1 MTYARRSLRHLDRQW
16 AAAAAAAPNRRRK
29 EFRQIALELAQA
41 KTRIGCSALHL
52 VISGTAPAARQRAM
66 ATETEPASAPTGSLR
81 PNYSC
86 GSLAAAEQL
95 EALMRHR
102 TNGAEGCTHAALQGF
117 AGGAADALG
126 AGALNGGS
134 CASLGCGG
142 YGGSSHETSEG
153 GGGSTQQQLSRSMD
167 AQSAMMSLLQGSGD
181 ASALMR
187 GYGYGGGEGMGG
199 GGGGMG
205 MLGMGMGAQGL
216 AAQGSPLSLLHYAG
230 SAALGG
236 GMPGGG
242 GYSPVA
248 DQNGEQQQARPAA
261 RCSPP
266 RNFSGGRSFR
276 APSSPRVSPDS
287 GTRSPPPPVLARA
300 QKRRFVWTP
309 DLHSRFEAAVNALG
323 LDNAKPKSILRL
335 MNVDGLTKA
344 NIKSHL
350 QKYRCLVQKRAAQA
364 AANGGAPPAQNG
376 RGGSLASSE
385 AAAPRAPA
393 AASSAQPQQG
403 VLPSPAPNGVPPAHL
418 SVAEQ
423 VQQGYMP
430 EAMLSQQGGCSLQR
444 NLEVQE
450 MTLKVQM
457 DLQEELSRQLQ
468 LQKRLQ
474 AEMEGMMEQRA
485 VSAPP
490 PPQPPLVRLPP
501 HPAPRVLD
509 PLSAPNLSPA
519 AASRPSIDRA
529 TTTRRR

>member
-1 MTYARRSLRHLDRQW
+1 M
-16 AAAAAAAPNRRRK
+16 
-29 EFRQIALELAQA
+29 
-41 KTRIGCSALHL
+41 
-52 VISGTAPAARQRAM
+52 
-66 ATETEPASAPTGSLR
+66 
-81 PNYSC
+81 
-86 GSLAAAEQL
+86 
-95 EALMRHR
+95 
-102 TNGAEGCTHAALQGF
+102 
-117 AGGAADALG
+117 
-126 AGALNGGS
+126 
-134 CASLGCGG
+134 
-142 YGGSSHETSEG
+142 
-153 GGGSTQQQLSRSMD
+153 
-167 AQSAMMSLLQGSGD
+167 
-181 ASALMR
+181 
-187 GYGYGGGEGMGG
+187 
-199 GGGGMG
+199 
-205 MLGMGMGAQGL
+205 
-216 AAQGSPLSLLHYAG
+216 
-230 SAALGG
+230 
-236 GMPGGG
+236 
-242 GYSPVA
+242 
-248 DQNGEQQQARPAA
+248 
-261 RCSPP
+261 
-266 RNFSGGRSFR
+266 
-276 APSSPRVSPDS
+276 
-287 GTRSPPPPVLARA
+287 
-300 QKRRFVWTP
+300 
-309 DLHSRFEAAVNALG
+309 NALG

-529 TTTRRR
+529 TTTRRRCPRWRQSARSRRSSASSSRRTCACRRS